1 VTNAEYEAFDPKH
14 RQMRDDYSWR
24 DGEPVI
30 YVSWN
35 DAVDYCNCLSK
46 KAGLT
51 PAYEEKTRKL
61 LTNSDGYR
69 LPSEA
74 QWEYAASGRG
84 EGRTY
89 PWGNDLPTSQHGH
102 FALEQALSIDDAL
115 HGRGL
120 RGVAPVGSYPLG
132 ASRDGVADLA
142 GNVAE
147 WTDSWAPHP
156 ELPDE
161 TVPVFRGGDFRQ
173 PKAVPMNT
181 PWLADDASYAQA
193 FLGFRTATSVPPSP

>member
-1 VTNAEYEAFDPKH
+1 MPGG
-14 RQMRDDYSWR
+14 S
-24 DGEPVI
+24 DGHALWCDV
-30 YVSWN
+30 
-35 DAVDYCNCLSK
+35 DAVAGDLS
-46 KAGLT
+46 
-51 PAYEEKTRKL
+51 P
-61 LTNSDGYR
+61 
-69 LPSEA
+69 
-74 QWEYAASGRG
+74 
-84 EGRTY
+84 
-89 PWGNDLPTSQHGH
+89 
-102 FALEQALSIDDAL
+102 
-115 HGRGL
+115 
-120 RGVAPVGSYPLG
+120 
-132 ASRDGVADLA
+132 DGVHGMA